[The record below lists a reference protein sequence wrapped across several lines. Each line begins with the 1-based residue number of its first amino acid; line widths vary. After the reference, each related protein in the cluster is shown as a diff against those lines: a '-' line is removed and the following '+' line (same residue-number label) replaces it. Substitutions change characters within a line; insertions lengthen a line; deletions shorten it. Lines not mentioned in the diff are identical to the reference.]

1 VRHISVWGRLSR
13 RRLIGW
19 AIVVLATAAFGAA
32 VSGFATSSHYTSE
45 HAAAVRALDE
55 RSSLVAERDRLER
68 LADSRQAQIG
78 RLSARLTAA
87 GDRLGRKRTDL
98 RYPISQWRRL
108 KSQVTALQTKASS
121 LQDDLGTA
129 RATAKEAYDNGYE
142 DGYTDGE
149 NAVSVDSGSGAGGCD
164 PNYEGACV
172 PVDQGDVD
180 CGDLVETDFYVV
192 GDDVD
197 GLDGDGDGIACESY

>member
-1 VRHISVWGRLSR
+1 M
-13 RRLIGW
+13 
-19 AIVVLATAAFGAA
+19 
-32 VSGFATSSHYTSE
+32 
-45 HAAAVRALDE
+45 
-55 RSSLVAERDRLER
+55 
-68 LADSRQAQIG
+68 
-78 RLSARLTAA
+78 
-87 GDRLGRKRTDL
+87 
-98 RYPISQWRRL
+98 

-121 LQDDLGTA
+121 LQDDLATA

-197 GLDGDGDGIACESY
+197 GLDGDGDGSPASPTNRSRRFDCTLPRLAV